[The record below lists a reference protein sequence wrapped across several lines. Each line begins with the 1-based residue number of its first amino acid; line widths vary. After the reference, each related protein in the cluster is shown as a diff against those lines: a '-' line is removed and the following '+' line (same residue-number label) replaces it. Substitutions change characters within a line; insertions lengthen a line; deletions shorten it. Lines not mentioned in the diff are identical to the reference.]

1 MRVKIIVLF
10 VLIVILIAYMQLF
23 VFGFPNHSGV
33 VSLFSDIMYLVTL
46 AIAGGLLSIGLY
58 LATKRISPQ
67 AWIYTGLFILAGLF
81 LPTAILVG
89 YSLDPLPQTF
99 RSIAQ
104 LGLFLLPS
112 LALVAAAMLL
122 NSGLNLYYERRNACQ
137 VAGEGSPTQPKQAGR
152 MAALCFL
159 LSALLIAKILHNQY
173 WLLVWDNS
181 YDSIEYLWLPVPVLA
196 AYISGLLLTIAQP
209 GWRKLAGLYALLL
222 PALLIAVSLR
232 GMGVD
237 FRLFTQERAGRVSQ
251 AIDAYQTR
259 EGRYPQDLRQ
269 LTPRYLLSLPGPVLL
284 YGQGWCYDGGE
295 DYYRLGAVDRD
306 HWSSPELFG
315 HLYAAQG
322 EVSQLPP
329 ICEAEIAALKKSY
342 EFFNLSR

>member
-1 MRVKIIVLF
+1 MVAGLF
-10 VLIVILIAYMQLF
+10 VLV
-23 VFGFPNHSGV
+23 
-33 VSLFSDIMYLVTL
+33 
-46 AIAGGLLSIGLY
+46 
-58 LATKRISPQ
+58 
-67 AWIYTGLFILAGLF
+67 GLF
-81 LPTAILVG
+81 LPTAMLVG
-89 YSLDPLPQTF
+89 FSLDPLPQTF

-104 LGLFLLPS
+104 LVLFLLPT

-122 NSGLNLYYERRNACQ
+122 NSGLNLYYERRNVRQA
-137 VAGEGSPTQPKQAGR
+137 AREGSPTQPRRAGR

-181 YDSIEYLWLPVPVLA
+181 YDSIEYFWLPVPVLA
-196 AYISGLLLTIAQP
+196 GVIAGALLAFSQRSW
-209 GWRKLAGLYALLL
+209 GKLAGLYALLL

-237 FRLFTQERAGRVSQ
+237 FRLFTEERAGRVSQ
-251 AIDAYQTR
+251 AIEAYQAQ
-259 EGRYPQDLRQ
+259 EGRYPQDLGQ
-269 LTPRYLLSLPGPVLL
+269 LTPRYLLSLPGPVIL

-295 DYYRLGAVDRD
+295 GYYRLGAVDRD

-322 EVSQLPP
+322 EVPQLPP
-329 ICEAEIAALKKSY
+329 ICEAEITALKKSY